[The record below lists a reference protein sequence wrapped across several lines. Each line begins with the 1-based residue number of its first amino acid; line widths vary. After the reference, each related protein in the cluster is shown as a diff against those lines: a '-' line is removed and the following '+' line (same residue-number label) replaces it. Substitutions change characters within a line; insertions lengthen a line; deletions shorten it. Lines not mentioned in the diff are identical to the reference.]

1 MEPSHQEILIE
12 IDRIK
17 REHGPGASLLPALH
31 FAQQRRG
38 WLDGATIRLVANA
51 LGIPEAKA
59 RGVATFYSMFRFMPV
74 GRHLI
79 QLCSNV
85 ACMVMGA
92 EVLLDFLKKR
102 YGLEPGGTTQDR
114 RFSLVI
120 MECIGA
126 CGSAPAMLVNNDFHE
141 NLTAESL
148 SEILERYR

>member
-1 MEPSHQEILIE
+1 MEPSHRDILIE
-12 IDRIK
+12 LDRL
-17 REHGPGASLLPALH
+17 RGEYGPGVSLLPALH
-31 FAQQRRG
+31 LAQQRFG
-38 WLDGATIRLVANA
+38 WLDGSTLSLVANA
-51 LGIPEAKA
+51 LGVPEARV

-74 GRHLI
+74 GRHVI

-92 EVLLDFLKKR
+92 EVLLDFLKNR

-126 CGSAPAMLVNNDFHE
+126 CGSAPAMLVNDDFYE
-141 NLTAESL
+141 NLSAESL
-148 SEILERYR
+148 PGILEKYR